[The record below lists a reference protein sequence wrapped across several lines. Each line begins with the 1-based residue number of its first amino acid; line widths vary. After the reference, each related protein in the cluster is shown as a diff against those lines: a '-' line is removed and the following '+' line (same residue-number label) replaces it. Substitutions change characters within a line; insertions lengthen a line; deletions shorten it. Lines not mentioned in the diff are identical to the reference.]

1 MQLHTPEW
9 KRRDSVPEAGDV
21 KRTGVNRTLAILLV
35 TVVVLLS
42 TTVFSVLTLRQEYN
56 ASSSRYDSIVWGAS
70 HTRTELSLFLSALDT
85 YVLGAS
91 GMSQAEFE
99 QRYDYLKQR
108 LPAFLDAMRSDQ
120 EDTLGAGD
128 LAAGIQQRLQS
139 NDQRLR
145 SLQPGDFREYNRLRN
160 ELLPLFNALQQLSN
174 SSELTVTQ
182 SRADRLRPIY
192 FELLI
197 SAIATM
203 AAAVLLVLLLIR
215 EIRRTTR
222 LYRQVSAAEARAS
235 AARTQL
241 LEAIEAMNDG
251 FALYDGSDRLILF
264 NTRYRELYTSAGSA
278 GIETGQRFED
288 IMRRTASRH
297 IVDATED
304 PEGWIDWRVARHRN
318 PGGPFEQQL
327 VDGRWVLVGEF
338 RTDEG
343 GRVSVHTDITA
354 QKEHEEALR
363 EAKERAEDANV
374 AKSRF
379 LAMMSHEIRTP
390 MNGVLG
396 MTNLLLE
403 TGLTGEQNQYAETVR
418 KSGEALLTIINDILD
433 FSKLEAGRLELEEVA
448 FDLEDLADG
457 VADLLSA
464 RAFERGTEI
473 AVIYDPELP
482 KRFFGDPTRIRQ
494 VLLNFAGNAIKFT
507 EIGGVTIEIL
517 LTGSENDR
525 PKLRFNV
532 TDTGIGIPKDRQDA
546 LFQEFTQVD
555 VSTARRYGGT
565 GLGLAI
571 SKRLVDLMGGEL
583 GLTSEEGHGSTFW
596 FEASLRVA
604 DVEHK
609 GHAQDMLARLTP
621 MLEGRQAAILATNS
635 VLREGLAA
643 RLRGLGLLIA
653 HQGSALDVQPRPV
666 DHLVIDGGLADHA
679 EAADVA
685 RLRSRVSGRM
695 VVAIDPAQRGRVEE
709 IVARGFDQFLTR
721 PLRPLPIAEAL
732 TGRDADLQKDAAAQ
746 IEHIG
751 DEAARGAR
759 VLVTDDNRINLQVAK
774 VMLEKAGYAVTAA
787 EDGAGALAAIRGS
800 DFEVVLMDVQMP
812 DMDGFEVT
820 AAIRGMEGRK
830 AATPVIAV
838 TANAMQE
845 HRDECLS
852 KGMDD
857 FIAKPFDKIELLQ
870 LVAKWALVGAKS
882 TGGPPAPAEQP
893 ETETPGSA
901 EAAAPALADAG
912 EAEGEPLID
921 RAILDQ
927 FGEDVGQDFLPE
939 LLRDF
944 MLDTEERLEK
954 LSGPLDENSA
964 DDLGREAH
972 SLKSSAGTVGAVSLS
987 EAAAKIERLC
997 DSGPLEDARLAIEEM
1012 RPVAERTLAE
1022 LGRMIEQRAA

>member
-1 MQLHTPEW
+1 MQLQGPESD
-9 KRRDSVPEAGDV
+9 RAAAAPGARDV
-21 KRTGVNRTLAILLV
+21 KRTGVNRTLAVLLA
-35 TVVVLLS
+35 TVMVLLS
-42 TTVFSVLTLRQEYN
+42 TTVFSVLTLRKEYN

-70 HTRTELSLFLSALDT
+70 HTRTELSLFLAALDT
-85 YVLGAS
+85 YVLGTS
-91 GMSQAEFE
+91 GMSQAEFQ
-99 QRYDYLKQR
+99 QRYSYLKQR
-108 LPAFLDAMRSDQ
+108 LPVFLQAMRSDR
-120 EDTLGAGD
+120 DDALGAGD
-128 LAAGIQQRLQS
+128 LASGIQ
-139 NDQRLR
+139 DRLR
-145 SLQPGDFREYNRLRN
+145 ANDARLHNLEAGDYRAYNQLRN
-160 ELLPLFNALQQLSN
+160 DLLPLFNALQQLSN

-192 FELLI
+192 LELLI
-197 SAIATM
+197 SAVATM
-203 AAAVLLVLLLIR
+203 AAAALLVLLLIR

-222 LYRQVSAAEARAS
+222 LYRQVSAAEARAN

-251 FALYDGSDRLILF
+251 FALYDENDRLILF
-264 NTRYRELYTSAGSA
+264 NTRYRELYSSAGQA

-297 IVDATED
+297 IVDATTD
-304 PEGWIDWRVARHRN
+304 PEAWVAWRVARHRE
-318 PGGPFEQQL
+318 PGGPFEQEL
-327 VDGRWVLVGEF
+327 VDGRWILVGEF

-354 QKEHEEALR
+354 QKDNEEALR

-403 TGLTGEQNQYAETVR
+403 TGLSGEQHQYAETVH

-473 AVIYDPELP
+473 AVIYDPDLP
-482 KRFFGDPTRIRQ
+482 KRFYGDPTRIRQ

-507 EIGGVTIEIL
+507 ETGGVTIEIL
-517 LTGSENDR
+517 LAGSENDR

-532 TDTGIGIPKDRQDA
+532 TDTGIGIPQDRQDA

-555 VSTARRYGGT
+555 ASTARRYGGT

-571 SKRLVDLMGGEL
+571 SRRLVDLMGGNI
-583 GLTSEEGHGSTFW
+583 GLDSEVGRGSTFW
-596 FEASLRVA
+596 FEATLGVA
-604 DVEHK
+604 DVAHRGEAHEMVDRLS
-609 GHAQDMLARLTP
+609 AMLR
-621 MLEGRQAAILATNS
+621 GRQAAILATNP
-635 VLREGLAA
+635 VLREGMAA
-643 RLRGLGLLIA
+643 RLRGLGLSIA
-653 HQGSALDVQPRPV
+653 HNAASLDAPSRTV
-666 DHLVIDGGLADHA
+666 DHLVIDGGLAEHA
-679 EAADVA
+679 GAADIV
-685 RLRSRVSGRM
+685 RLRSRVGGRM
-695 VVAIDPAQRGRVEE
+695 VVAIDPSQRGRAEQ
-709 IVARGFDQFLTR
+709 ILARGFDQFLLRPPR
-721 PLRPLPIAEAL
+721 PLALAQAL
-732 TGRDADLQKDAAAQ
+732 TGRDSAAEAHAAAT
-746 IEHIG
+746 IEQIG
-751 DEAARGAR
+751 DEAALGAR
-759 VLVTDDNRINLQVAK
+759 VLVADDNRINLQVAR
-774 VMLEKAGYAVTAA
+774 VMLEKAGYAVTAV
-787 EDGAGALAAIRGS
+787 EDGAGALAAIGEN

-820 AAIRGMEGRK
+820 AAIRALDGAR
-830 AATPVIAV
+830 ATTPVVAV
-838 TANAMQE
+838 TANAMPE
-845 HRDECLS
+845 HREECLS

-870 LVAKWALVGAKS
+870 LVAKWALIGAAS
-882 TGGPPAPAEQP
+882 TGGPPNAGTMAGPA
-893 ETETPGSA
+893 A
-901 EAAAPALADAG
+901 ADAG
-912 EAEGEPLID
+912 PVPAGAAPEPGGEVEGSMID

-927 FGEDVGQDFLPE
+927 FGEDVGQDYLPE

-944 MLDTEERLEK
+944 MLDTQDRLERLSE
-954 LSGPLDENSA
+954 PLDDVSA
-964 DDLGREAH
+964 DRLGREAH

-997 DSGPLEDARLAIEEM
+997 DEGPLEDARQAIEEI
-1012 RPVAERTLAE
+1012 RAIAERTLAE
-1022 LGRMIEQRAA
+1022 MGRMIEQRAA